1 MKRKMKSMSQEN
13 GQLTEEIKSKEAA
26 LVKEHL
32 EFQRI
37 EKEKEALKV
46 QYHS

>member
-1 MKRKMKSMSQEN
+1 MKRKMKSMSQET

-37 EKEKEALKV
+37 EKEKEGLKV
-46 QYHS
+46 QYHP